1 MDTEYWLW
9 LNQLKGIGPITQK
22 KLLEHFKTPKRIYA
36 SSAVELASV
45 SGMGATLAHS
55 IGAARSLDGAFCVL
69 EQMHQ
74 QKMKVLV
81 YDDPLYPDLAK
92 EWPEAPTVLFY
103 RGEIRANGIGIV
115 GSRRCTAY
123 GKRIA
128 IEAADYLAHR
138 DIPVISGLAKGI
150 DGYAHTACLK
160 AGGYTIAFLGN
171 GLDLCYPKEH
181 LALQAAII
189 ENGAVISQ
197 YLPGTKPRPEH
208 FPQRNGLISSWSRKL
223 LVAEAAKKS
232 GALSTARFAKALNR
246 EILVPP
252 HEIYGDKGQGTNRL
266 LRSGATL
273 YLDPTQL
280 LPAER
285 VKQVEPDKT
294 TAQATPA
301 AGKAALTDA
310 DLKIQSALAEA
321 AQSLQALEART
332 GIKQVQ
338 LLERL
343 SMLELEGLVTLSAS
357 GVYRWGEEHTV
368 PGKPPKNEHTSIYE
382 DTVPDAT

>member
-150 DGYAHTACLK
+150 DGYAHTACLR

-208 FPQRNGLISSWSRKL
+208 FPQRNALISCFCQKL
-223 LVAEAAKKS
+223 LVVEAAEKS
-232 GALSTARFAKALNR
+232 GALSTAQFAKVLNR

-252 HEIYGDKGQGTNRL
+252 HEIYVDSGRGTNRL
-266 LRSGATL
+266 LKNGATL
-273 YLDPTQL
+273 YLSPEQL
-280 LPAER
+280 LPPEL
-285 VKQVEPDKT
+285 VKKAGPDET
-294 TAQATPA
+294 AMPPVGEQQAQATPA
-301 AGKAALTDA
+301 AGKAALTVA

-321 AQSLQALEART
+321 AQSLQELEAHT

-343 SMLELEGLVTLSAS
+343 SMLELEGLVTISAS
-357 GVYRWGEEHTV
+357 GVYRWCG
-368 PGKPPKNEHTSIYE
+368 
-382 DTVPDAT
+382 